1 MNKSFLYLAII
12 FCLYSCT
19 KEKKDVENKP
29 IKLNFTLK
37 EIKKISINDSV
48 INTKNVDFFIY
59 ENGIFIY
66 SVEDFDNFYEC
77 FFYSLN
83 DSTKNFNLKILREG
97 PNGVGKL
104 DLPIL
109 PESPDS
115 FFALNTNSEFF
126 HLNSKGEI
134 LKKSK
139 IVLPDSIKRPEVK
152 EFAKLQRSGGY
163 FIMEPISINWDGYY
177 DKHLTIK
184 YDFNRNNFQTI
195 LSNYP
200 DFMRQGNSFGVSSW
214 NFSRTINKK
223 GHFLYSFN
231 YDPNLYVFDELKLIR
246 KVPTNIPDLRE
257 GDKSPISEEA
267 TFNEQLEYFM
277 KRSQFLE
284 LYSDE
289 ITGNTVRV
297 VHDGMTD
304 EKLEVD
310 RNWWDKDLFIQV
322 FDSDYNYVGYESF
335 EAKKFSSA
343 SLFYHDGLLYMPYHN
358 KSNDDTVEDKFIIH
372 VYEIE
377 I

>member
-12 FCLYSCT
+12 FSLYSCT
-19 KEKKDVENKP
+19 TDKKSVEKKP
-29 IKLNFTLK
+29 IKLNLSLK

-48 INTKNVDFFIY
+48 INTKNVDFFIHD
-59 ENGIFIY
+59 NGIYIY

-83 DSTKNFNLKILREG
+83 DSTKNFNLKLLREG
-97 PNGVGKL
+97 PDGVGKL

-109 PESPDS
+109 PDSPDS
-115 FFALNTNSEFF
+115 FFALNTSSEFF
-126 HLNSKGEI
+126 HLNGKGEI
-134 LKKSK
+134 LKKNK
-139 IVLPDSIKRPEVK
+139 IMTPDSIKRPELK
-152 EFAKLQRSGGY
+152 EFAKLQRLGEY
-163 FIMEPISINWDGYY
+163 FIMETIPINWDGYY
-177 DKHLTIK
+177 DRNLTIK
-184 YDFNRNNFQTI
+184 YDFEKNIYQTI
-195 LSNYP
+195 PSNYP

-214 NFSRTINKK
+214 NFSRTSNKK
-223 GHFLYSFN
+223 GHILYSFN
-231 YDPNLYVFDELKLIR
+231 YDPSLYVYDESKLIKR
-246 KVPTNIPDLRE
+246 VNTVIDGLKE

-267 TFNEQLEYFM
+267 TFDEQLEYFM
-277 KRSQFLE
+277 KRSQYLE
-284 LYSDE
+284 LYTDQ

-304 EKLEVD
+304 EKLDEN
-310 RNWWDKDLFIQV
+310 RNWWEKDLYIQV

-335 EAKKFSSA
+335 DAKKFSSA
-343 SLFYHDGLLYMPYHN
+343 SLFYHDGLLYMPFHN